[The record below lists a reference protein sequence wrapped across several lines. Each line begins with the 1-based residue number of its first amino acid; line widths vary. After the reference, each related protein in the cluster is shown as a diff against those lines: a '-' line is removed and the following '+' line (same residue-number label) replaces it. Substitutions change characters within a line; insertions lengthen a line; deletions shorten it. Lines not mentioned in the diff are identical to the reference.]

1 MMKKNYAIK
10 ITFIALL
17 LGLFTSCTKQKN
29 LIYFQTD
36 KLKTPPMQV
45 YEYPNGQ
52 TNDSPDYLLQE
63 HDMLYVQIYSTVDDE
78 AAKLFGSTNSTSNY
92 YSQAES
98 NVYLSAYEINA
109 DGNISIPTIG
119 EVKVADLTVEQ
130 AKDLI
135 QKKAE
140 EYTSNVTVICK
151 MVTFRIRVT
160 GEVNKPGI
168 YTFYQ
173 PAVDIYD
180 ALISAG
186 DLTYDGDRSKVRI
199 IRKTNTEDIVY
210 TLDIRKTSVMR
221 DKKYYLR
228 PGDIVYVQPN
238 KKTKALTTINHP
250 LSTISYALSVVSS
263 LASVIAIIV
272 ALKK

>member
-10 ITFIALL
+10 ITFIVLL

-36 KLKTPPMQV
+36 KLKTPPTQV

-119 EVKVADLTVEQ
+119 EIKVADLTVEQ
-130 AKDLI
+130 AKDVI